1 MAKILILGAGAIGTA
16 FSFPCS
22 DKDNLVTIIGT
33 HLDNNFIDQINS
45 KDKTHPIL
53 QCIVPKNVRFLKFEK
68 LGEEIN
74 NKIDLIVVAVSSK
87 GIEWASVELS
97 KVLKEKIPILI
108 LTKGLAINNN
118 KYEVLVHKMERLL
131 KKNGIKETNISAA
144 GGPCLAKG
152 LANRVHTSVVFA
164 NSDIKIANWIARL
177 VSTDYYHV
185 FTSDDVIGVEI
196 CSAIK
201 NIFSM
206 ILGASEELCNTTI
219 STQLKEKNYLNTAA
233 ALLQQ
238 SIYEMIIFTEKQK
251 GKKETVMGLA
261 GIGDLYVSDKGGR
274 NSKMGQYIGQGMTF
288 KEAKKTKMPN
298 DTVEGADLAIKIG
311 YKVKSDFS
319 IETLPLMLGMINT
332 ICDERP
338 LKINWNN
345 FKLSTP

>member
-16 FSFPCS
+16 FSYPCS
-22 DKDNLVTIIGT
+22 DKNHLVTIIGT

-68 LGEEIN
+68 LREEII
-74 NKIDLIVVAVSSK
+74 NKVDLIVVAVSSK
-87 GIEWASVELS
+87 GIEWVCAELS
-97 KVLKEKIPILI
+97 KVLAKKIPILI

-131 KKNGIKETNISAA
+131 KKNGIKDTNISAA

-164 NSDIKIANWIARL
+164 NSDIKIANWIAQL

-206 ILGASEELCNTTI
+206 ILGASEELCNTAI
-219 STQLKEKNYLNTAA
+219 SAQLKEKNYLNTAA

-238 SIYEMIIFTEKQK
+238 SIYEMIIFTENQK

-274 NSKMGQYIGQGMTF
+274 NSKMGQYIGKGMTF

-298 DTVEGADLAIKIG
+298 DTVEGADLAVEIG
-311 YKVKSDFS
+311 SKVKIDFS
-319 IETLPLMLGMINT
+319 IETLPLMLSMINT
-332 ICDERP
+332 ICDEKP

>member
-1 MAKILILGAGAIGTA
+1 MASILILGGGSMGTA

-22 DKDNLVTIIGT
+22 DNNHAVSIIGT
-33 HLDNNFIDQINS
+33 HLENYFIDQINS
-45 KDKTHPIL
+45 KKKHPAL
-53 QCIVPKNVRFLKFEK
+53 NCDVPKSVKFSKFEK

-74 NKIDLIVVAVSSK
+74 KKVDLVVVAVTSK
-87 GIEWASVELS
+87 GIEWASIELS
-97 KVLKEKIPILI
+97 KVLKNNIPILI
-108 LTKGLAINNN
+108 LTKGLTINNN

-131 KKNGIKETNISAA
+131 KKKGIKDTNISAA

-206 ILGASEELCNTTI
+206 ILGASEGLCNTTI

-274 NSKMGQYIGQGMTF
+274 NSKMGQYLGQGITF

-298 DTVEGADLAIKIG
+298 DIVEGADLALEIG
-311 YKVKSDFS
+311 SKVKSDFD
-319 IETLPLMLGMINT
+319 IKTLPLMVSIINT
-332 ICDERP
+332 ICDEKP
-338 LKINWNN
+338 LTVKWNY
-345 FKLSTP
+345 FK